1 MNYFLIQFAPVDL
14 KLCAGIRITV
24 EAKIDAR
31 SPNTAVKKEELNNQ
45 CTTFNATLTVVKYLS
60 KVVIWLEMGY
70 V

>member
-1 MNYFLIQFAPVDL
+1 MNYFLIQCTPVDL
-14 KLCAGIRITV
+14 KLPAGIRITV

-31 SPNTAVKKEELNNQ
+31 SLNTAVKKEELNNQ
-45 CTTFNATLTVVKYLS
+45 CTTLNATLTVVKYLS

>member
-14 KLCAGIRITV
+14 KLSAGIRITV

-45 CTTFNATLTVVKYLS
+45 CTTLNATLTVVKYLS